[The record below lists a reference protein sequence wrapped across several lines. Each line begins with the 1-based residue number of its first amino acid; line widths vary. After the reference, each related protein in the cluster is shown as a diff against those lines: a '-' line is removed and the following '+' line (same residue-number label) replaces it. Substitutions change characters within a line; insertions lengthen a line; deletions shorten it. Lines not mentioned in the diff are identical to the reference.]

1 MQQDKIVVGLDIGTT
16 KICALVG
23 RKNEYGKLEIMGM
36 GTAVSDGVQRG
47 IVLNIDKT
55 VEAIKRAIR
64 QAEEQSGIDIGVV
77 NVGIAGQHIKSLQH
91 NGSITRPSG
100 DNEITQDDVNRLT
113 ADMYRLVTP
122 PGSQIIHVM
131 PQDYKVDFEGGV
143 TDPVGMAGVRLEGNF
158 HIITAQSSAINN
170 INKCVTKAGL
180 AISDLILEPLAS
192 SVSVLSDEE
201 KEAGVALVDIGGGT
215 TDLAVF
221 KDGIIRHAAVL
232 PFGGNV
238 ITQDIKQGC
247 NVTPNQAEQLKVKFG
262 KAIAEE
268 ASDYEIVSIPGL
280 PNRPPKEVSLKNL
293 AYIIEARMSEII
305 ELVYAEI
312 YRMGLHEHLSAG
324 IVLTGGG
331 SQLQNLEQLTE
342 YLTGLDTR
350 IGYPNQHLGK
360 SKVEAVKSPMHATG
374 VGLVLAGYQAQDER
388 NNARPGYA
396 EEELSSYSYQPAPA
410 APAPLAAPVIPSFT
424 AAPAPVVPAATVPAA
439 PEEPKA
445 PKGPSKFGSYLG
457 DITRKL
463 KGILIDDFDDKQY

>member
-23 RKNEYGKLEIMGM
+23 RKNEFGKLEILGM
-36 GTAVSDGVQRG
+36 GKAVSEGVSRG

-55 VEAIKRAIR
+55 VDAIKRAIR
-64 QAEEQSGIDIGVV
+64 QAEEQSGISIGVV

-91 NGSITRPSG
+91 NGSITRNSHDTIGP
-100 DNEITQDDVNRLT
+100 DDVARLT
-113 ADMYRLVTP
+113 QDMYRLVTQ

-131 PQDYKVDFEGGV
+131 PQDYKVDYEEGIA
-143 TDPVGMAGVRLEGNF
+143 DPVGYEGVRLEGNF
-158 HIITAQSSAINN
+158 HIITAQSTAINN

-180 AISDLILEPLAS
+180 EIADLILEPLAS
-192 SVSVLSDEE
+192 SMSILSEEE
-201 KEAGVALVDIGGGT
+201 KEAGVALIDIGGGT

-232 PFGGNV
+232 PFGGNI
-238 ITQDIKQGC
+238 ITQDIKTGC
-247 NVTPNQAEQLKVKFG
+247 NVAPGQAEQLKVKFG
-262 KAIAEE
+262 KAIAQE

-293 AYIIEARMSEII
+293 AYIIEARMSEIM

-312 YRMGLHEHLSAG
+312 YRMGLHDQLSAG

-342 YLTGLDTR
+342 YITGLDTR

-360 SKVEAVKSPMHATG
+360 SRIEAVKSPMYATT
-374 VGLVLAGYQAQDER
+374 VGLVLTGYHALDER
-388 NNARPGYA
+388 ISSRPSY
-396 EEELSSYSYQPAPA
+396 EEEVHAAPAYYAAAAAQPAAVAVASSPAPVETRAAQSAAPA
-410 APAPLAAPVIPSFT
+410 AAPQPAKPKEPSRAASFFKDILT
-424 AAPAPVVPAATVPAA
+424 RT
-439 PEEPKA
+439 
-445 PKGPSKFGSYLG
+445 KGL
-457 DITRKL
+457 
-463 KGILIDDFDDKQY
+463 LIDDYDDKSY

>member
-23 RKNEYGKLEIMGM
+23 RKNEFGKLEILGM
-36 GTAVSDGVQRG
+36 GKAVSEGVSRG

-55 VEAIKRAIR
+55 VDAIKRAIR
-64 QAEEQSGIDIGVV
+64 QAEEQSGISIGVV

-91 NGSITRPSG
+91 NGSITRNSHDTIGP
-100 DNEITQDDVNRLT
+100 DDVARLT
-113 ADMYRLVTP
+113 QDMYRLVTQ

-131 PQDYKVDFEGGV
+131 PQDYKVDYEEGIS
-143 TDPVGMAGVRLEGNF
+143 DPVGYEGVRLEGNF
-158 HIITAQSSAINN
+158 HIITAQSTAINN

-180 AISDLILEPLAS
+180 EIADLILEPLAS
-192 SVSVLSDEE
+192 SMSILSEEE
-201 KEAGVALVDIGGGT
+201 KEAGVALIDIGGGT

-232 PFGGNV
+232 PFGGNI
-238 ITQDIKQGC
+238 ITQDIKTGC
-247 NVTPNQAEQLKVKFG
+247 NVAPGQAEQLKVKFG
-262 KAIAEE
+262 KAIAQE

-293 AYIIEARMSEII
+293 AYIIEARMSEIM

-312 YRMGLHEHLSAG
+312 YRMGLHDKLSAG

-342 YLTGLDTR
+342 YITGLDTR

-360 SKVEAVKSPMHATG
+360 SRIEAVKSPMYATT
-374 VGLVLAGYQAQDER
+374 VGLVLSGYHSLDER
-388 NNARPGYA
+388 QSRPSY
-396 EEELSSYSYQPAPA
+396 EEEQPVIPTYYAAPYTPPAAPVAPA
-410 APAPLAAPVIPSFT
+410 APAPVETRA
-424 AAPAPVVPAATVPAA
+424 AAPAPAPAPQPAK
-439 PEEPKA
+439 PKEA
-445 PKGPSKFGSYLG
+445 GAASRFFK
-457 DITRKL
+457 DIITRT
-463 KGILIDDFDDKQY
+463 KGLLIDDYDDKSY